1 MLSLNTS
8 NTLHYILIYTVILSL
23 QAQRASMCSS
33 NTSPKSAPA
42 MVSLAN
48 LVQKKTAVGT
58 RAPSQPITG
67 LPLSCDI
74 YCWNW
79 EETVFLCLSNIFL
92 CIAIKSCSMLLLLI
106 RDAHSYDKQS
116 RYNMD
121 GLLSRGLNAA
131 LLRLCSFT
139 FNSWVNNYLFQSLYV

>member
-1 MLSLNTS
+1 
-8 NTLHYILIYTVILSL
+8 
-23 QAQRASMCSS
+23 
-33 NTSPKSAPA
+33 

-92 CIAIKSCSMLLLLI
+92 CIAIKSFSMLLLLAEGMHI
-106 RDAHSYDKQS
+106 LMISSIDTIWMVYYPGALMQHCFVFVHLHSIHE
-116 RYNMD
+116 
-121 GLLSRGLNAA
+121 
-131 LLRLCSFT
+131 
-139 FNSWVNNYLFQSLYV
+139 